1 MFTGIVQKI
10 GKIKNR
16 RRSAAGLSMTING
29 LGAADGVSE
38 GDSVAVNGVCQTV
51 ERVTGDEIS
60 FTAVGETL
68 ARTTLGSLAPGSRVN
83 LETAARADT
92 LLGGH
97 IVQGHV
103 DGVGTVRSFTRTGK
117 DWLLKVSLPREMWSF
132 VVPKGSIAIDGV
144 SLTVI
149 DITRTGIVSVT
160 VVPFTLEHTVVR
172 FLSERDE
179 SEHRNGHHRK
189 IRETHHRRRV
199 RRRRPGLTGA
209 GKRNREVTR

>member
-1 MFTGIVQKI
+1 MFTGIVRKV
-10 GKIKNR
+10 GKIKIR
-16 RRSAAGLSMTING
+16 RRSPAGLSMTITG
-29 LGAADGVSE
+29 LGAADGVAP

-60 FTAVGETL
+60 FAAVGETL
-68 ARTTLGSLAPGSRVN
+68 ARTTLGSLAPSSRVN

-103 DGVGTVRSFTRTGK
+103 DGVGTVRSFSRVGK
-117 DWLLKVSLPREMWSF
+117 DWLLKVSLPREMWIH

-149 DITRTGIVSVT
+149 DVTRTGIVSVT
-160 VVPFTLEHTVVR
+160 VIPYTMEHTVSGSYRSGTKVNIETDIIGKYAQR
-172 FLSERDE
+172 PFGAARGG
-179 SEHRNGHHRK
+179 RNSD
-189 IRETHHRRRV
+189 
-199 RRRRPGLTGA
+199 
-209 GKRNREVTR
+209 

>member
-1 MFTGIVQKI
+1 MFTGIVRKI

-68 ARTTLGSLAPGSRVN
+68 ARTTLGSLVPGSRVN

-103 DGVGTVRSFTRTGK
+103 DGVGTVRSFRRTGK

-160 VVPFTLEHTVVR
+160 VIPFTLEHTVSGSYRSGTKVNIETDIIGKYARRTTGGAHGGGVR
-172 FLSERDE
+172 D
-179 SEHRNGHHRK
+179 
-189 IRETHHRRRV
+189 
-199 RRRRPGLTGA
+199 
-209 GKRNREVTR
+209 

>member
-1 MFTGIVQKI
+1 MFTGIVRKL
-10 GKIKNR
+10 GKVKSR
-16 RRSAAGLSMTING
+16 RRSSAGLSMTVAGI
-29 LGAADGVSE
+29 GAALGVAP

-51 ERVTGDEIS
+51 ERVMGEEIS

-97 IVQGHV
+97 IVQGHA
-103 DGVGTVRSFTRTGK
+103 DGVGTVRSFTRVGK
-117 DWLLKVSLPREMWSF
+117 DWLLKVSLPREMWSS

-149 DITRTGIVSVT
+149 DITSAGIVSVT
-160 VVPFTLEHTVVR
+160 VIPFTREHTVSGSYRSGTRV
-172 FLSERDE
+172 
-179 SEHRNGHHRK
+179 N
-189 IRETHHRRRV
+189 IETDIIGKYARRR
-199 RRRRPGLTGA
+199 A
-209 GKRNREVTR
+209 GETRGGRNSH

>member
-1 MFTGIVQKI
+1 MFTGIVRKV
-10 GKIKNR
+10 GKVKTR
-16 RRSAAGLSMTING
+16 RRSRAGLSMTITG
-29 LGAADGVSE
+29 LGAAEGVAP

-68 ARTTLGSLAPGSRVN
+68 ARTTLGSLTPSSRVN

-103 DGVGTVRSFTRTGK
+103 DGVGTVRSFARVGR
-117 DWLLKVSLPREMWSF
+117 DWLLKVSLPREMWSQ

-160 VVPFTLEHTVVR
+160 VIPFTMEHTVSGSYRSGKKV
-172 FLSERDE
+172 
-179 SEHRNGHHRK
+179 N
-189 IRETHHRRRV
+189 IETDIIGKYA
-199 RRRRPGLTGA
+199 RRPSGA
-209 GKRNREVTR
+209 ARGGRNSY